1 MRDMYIGRYFTSEW
15 EPIKRRLAS
24 QARDD
29 SFSDNGMPRGNF
41 ILVEMPYKKREKLI
55 GLPSY
60 VHLFDFL
67 PVLKEQ
73 KLR

>member
-15 EPIKRRLAS
+15 ELIKRRLAS

-41 ILVEMPYKKREKLI
+41 ILVEMPY
-55 GLPSY
+55 
-60 VHLFDFL
+60 
-67 PVLKEQ
+67 
-73 KLR
+73 